1 MATSPKVVSLSVRPF
16 QVAHLCF
23 EVDGILDSSGIFD
36 LTQRLGTTVSQFDL
50 DSLYTVLKGAPTG
63 TDPSLLLFNSSQIQ
77 TSTQPF
83 TLASLRAEGRKAA
96 LDKAI
101 MARQNAYYAKYANA
115 PAIIARMNQDY
126 SNGTSSAAPGL
137 KPNMLGQLVNVSQ
150 GAYALLNQAYND
162 DNRTGVVRTT
172 TSALASDITSYGY
185 SAAGSETAQ
194 VTASAT
200 MGDAL
205 LTLPPQP
212 PPPPAAPSWPPPAPQ
227 PPPAVGVS
235 EFAQMGFSSSNN
247 SIMDQ
252 TQQQATSYQV
262 VSSADK
268 AHQDQTI
275 VNTDYGYRV
284 PSAEAQA
291 QFLRAQ
297 ISLVDQQF
305 AAYMYGQNLPNL
317 AQVFQNELNSIDL
330 DVYRLQI
337 AYLNTLLTSPI
348 QGVVTGIYKNPG
360 DAVKAGEPVIRVEGN
375 GILLLTGT
383 LVYRGPIA
391 IGSTVTV
398 KTSLF
403 GSATTPATLTGTA
416 VAVRGRREDD
426 QWEVVVQCNNV
437 AGNTIPLGYHFDYDD
452 TTVSIT

>member
-1 MATSPKVVSLSVRPF
+1 MATAKVVSLRVRPW

-23 EVDGILDSSGIFD
+23 ETDGILDLDGIFVNA
-36 LTQRLGTTVSQFDL
+36 QRLGTTVSQFDL
-50 DSLYTVLKGAPTG
+50 DSLYTVLEGAPTG
-63 TDPSLLLFNSSQIQ
+63 TDPSRLLYNSSQIQ
-77 TSTQPF
+77 TSTKPF
-83 TLASLRAEGRKAA
+83 TLASLRAEGRKAV

-101 MARQNAYYAKYANA
+101 NARQNAYYAKYANA
-115 PAIIARMNQDY
+115 PAIIALMNQYY
-126 SNGTSSAAPGL
+126 STGASATGS
-137 KPNMLGQLVNVSQ
+137 KPNLLGQLVTVSQ
-150 GAYALLNQAYND
+150 GAYTQLYDAYNGD
-162 DNRTGVVRTT
+162 KRMGVVRTT
-172 TSALASDITSYGY
+172 TSALASDTTSYGY

-212 PPPPAAPSWPPPAPQ
+212 PAPLPAPSWPPPAPQ

-262 VSSADK
+262 VSSSDK

-284 PSAEAQA
+284 PSAEAEA
-291 QFLRAQ
+291 QYLRAQ
-297 ISLVDQQF
+297 ISLIDQQF
-305 AAYMYGQNLPNL
+305 ASYMYGQNLPNL

-337 AYLNTLLTSPI
+337 AYLNTILISPI
-348 QGVVTGIYKNPG
+348 AGVVTGIYKNPG
-360 DAVKAGEPVIRVEGN
+360 EAVKAGELVMRIEDN
-375 GILLLTGT
+375 GILLLEGI

-391 IGSTVTV
+391 IGSTVTIT
-398 KTSLF
+398 TSLF
-403 GSATTPATLTGTA
+403 GSAATPATITGTA
-416 VAVRGRREDD
+416 VAARGRREDD
-426 QWEVVVQCNNV
+426 HWEVIVQCNNLK
-437 AGNTIPLGYHFDYDD
+437 GNTIPLGYRFDYDD